1 MKKILSLVL
10 IFSIVAVSLCGCMQD
25 SNKVTLRV
33 YNWGEFID
41 MELLDKF
48 EQETG
53 IEILYDVY
61 TDNESL
67 YAKIKNS
74 GDDSYDIIVPSDY
87 MIKKM
92 ISEDMLAKID
102 FNNIPNIQNINESYL
117 KPSYDPTGEYS
128 VPYFYGM
135 VGILYNKNKVNSK
148 ITGMKDLFN
157 EKYARDVCMLYSMRD
172 TIGMTLKMLGYSMND
187 TDPAH
192 INEAKNLLIKQKPNV
207 LAYGT
212 DELVPKVADGSCAMA
227 MVYSGDGIVAA
238 TEDPDNVEFI
248 IPNEGT
254 NIAMDSMVILK
265 SSKHKAEAEK
275 FINFMLDAQNAA
287 QNADY
292 TGYSTP
298 NKAAWELLGDDVKND
313 TRRYLTDEMMSKC
326 EEFTSDNSH
335 YVDAW
340 DEILAQ

>member
-1 MKKILSLVL
+1 MKKIISLILVL
-10 IFSIVAVSLCGCMQD
+10 MFVIISICGCGSQ

-48 EQETG
+48 EEETG
-53 IEILYDVY
+53 IKVLYDVY

-67 YAKIKNS
+67 YAKIRNS
-74 GDDSYDIIVPSDY
+74 GEDSYDIIVPSDY

-102 FNNIPNIQNINESYL
+102 FNNIPNIKNINEAYL
-117 KPSYDPTGEYS
+117 NPSYDPSGEYS

-135 VGILYNKNKVNSK
+135 VGILYNKNKVDGK
-148 ITGMKDLFN
+148 IKGMKDLFD
-157 EKYARDVCMLYSMRD
+157 EKYSRNVCMLYSMRD

-192 INEAKNLLIKQKPNV
+192 INEAKEILIKQKPNV

-212 DELVPKVADGSCAMA
+212 DELVPKVADGSAAMA

-238 TEDPDNVEFI
+238 TEDPENVEFV
-248 IPNEGT
+248 IPEEGS

-265 SSKHKAEAEK
+265 TSKHKSEAEK
-275 FINFMLDAQNAA
+275 FINFMLDAENSA
-287 QNADY
+287 QNAIY

-298 NKAAWELLGDDVKND
+298 NKEAWNLLSDEVKND
-313 TRRYLTDEMMSKC
+313 SRRYLTDEMMAKC

>member
-1 MKKILSLVL
+1 MKKIISLALAITVIAAL
-10 IFSIVAVSLCGCMQD
+10 FCGCQ
-25 SNKVTLRV
+25 SSGKTTLRV

-41 MELLDKF
+41 MDLLDKF
-48 EQETG
+48 EKETG
-53 IEILYDVY
+53 IKVLYDVY

-74 GDDSYDIIVPSDY
+74 GEDAYDIIVPSDY

-92 ISEDMLAKID
+92 ISEDMLAKLD
-102 FNNIPNIQNINESYL
+102 FANIPNYKNLNEAYI

-135 VGILYNKNKVNSK
+135 VGILYNKNKVSGK
-148 ITGMKDLFN
+148 VTGMKNLFD
-157 EKYARDVCMLYSMRD
+157 EKYSREVCMLYSMRD

-192 INEAKNLLIKQKPNV
+192 INEAKELLIKQKPNV

-212 DELVPKVADGSCAMA
+212 DELVPKVSDGTAAMA

-238 TEDPDNVEFI
+238 SEDPDNVELV
-248 IPNEGT
+248 IPEEGT

-265 SSKHKAEAEK
+265 TSKNKEAAEK
-275 FINFMLDAQNAA
+275 FINFMLDAENAA
-287 QNADY
+287 QNAET

-298 NKAAWELLGDDVKND
+298 NKAAWELLDDKTKND
-313 TRRYLTDEMMSKC
+313 TRRYPSDEMIAKS

>member
-1 MKKILSLVL
+1 MKKIIAL
-10 IFSIVAVSLCGCMQD
+10 ILMLAVVIGCFSGC
-25 SNKVTLRV
+25 SGKSKTTIRV

-41 MELLDKF
+41 MDLLDKF
-48 EQETG
+48 EKETG
-53 IEILYDVY
+53 IKVLYDVY

-74 GDDSYDIIVPSDY
+74 GEDAYDIIVPSDY

-92 ISEDMLAKID
+92 ISEDMLAKLD
-102 FNNIPNIQNINESYL
+102 FNNIPNYKNLNESYL

-135 VGILYNKNKVNSK
+135 VGVLYNKNKVDGK
-148 ITGMKDLFN
+148 ITSMKDLFD
-157 EKYARDVCMLYSMRD
+157 EKYEREVCMLYSMRD

-187 TDPAH
+187 TAPAH
-192 INEAKNLLIKQKPNV
+192 INEAKDLLIKQKPNV

-212 DELVPKVADGSCAMA
+212 DELVPKVADGTAAMA

-238 TEDPDNVEFI
+238 SEDPENVELV
-248 IPNEGT
+248 IPEEGT

-265 SSKHKAEAEK
+265 TSKNKEAAEK
-275 FINFMLDAQNAA
+275 FINFMLDADNAA
-287 QNADY
+287 QNAET

-298 NKAAWELLGDDVKND
+298 NKAAWELLDDETKND
-313 TRRYLTDEMMSKC
+313 ERRYPSDAMIAKS
-326 EEFTSDNSH
+326 EEFTSDNSF

>member
-1 MKKILSLVL
+1 
-10 IFSIVAVSLCGCMQD
+10 
-25 SNKVTLRV
+25 
-33 YNWGEFID
+33 

-48 EQETG
+48 EEETG
-53 IEILYDVY
+53 IKVLYDVY

-67 YAKIKNS
+67 YAKIRNS
-74 GDDSYDIIVPSDY
+74 GEDSYDIIVPSDY

-102 FNNIPNIQNINESYL
+102 FNNIPNIKNINEAYL
-117 KPSYDPTGEYS
+117 NPSYDPSGEYS

-135 VGILYNKNKVNSK
+135 VGILYNKNKVDGK
-148 ITGMKDLFN
+148 IKGMKDLFD
-157 EKYARDVCMLYSMRD
+157 EKYSRNVCMLYSMRD

-192 INEAKNLLIKQKPNV
+192 INEAKEILIKQKPNV

-212 DELVPKVADGSCAMA
+212 DELVPKVADGSAAMA

-238 TEDPDNVEFI
+238 TEDPENVEFV
-248 IPNEGT
+248 IPEEGS

-265 SSKHKAEAEK
+265 TSKHKSEAEK
-275 FINFMLDAQNAA
+275 FINFMLDAENSA
-287 QNADY
+287 QNAIY

-298 NKAAWELLGDDVKND
+298 NKEAWNLLSDEVKND
-313 TRRYLTDEMMSKC
+313 SRRYLTDEMMAKC

>member
-1 MKKILSLVL
+1 MKKILSLILVL
-10 IFSIVAVSLCGCMQD
+10 SLILALCGCGD
-25 SNKVTLRV
+25 NGSKVTLRV

-48 EQETG
+48 EDETG
-53 IEILYDVY
+53 IKVLYDVY

-102 FNNIPNIQNINESYL
+102 FNNIPNIKNIDEAYL
-117 KPSYDPTGEYS
+117 NPSYDPTGEYS

-135 VGILYNKNKVNSK
+135 VGILYNKNKVDGK
-148 ITGMKDLFN
+148 ITGMKDLFD
-157 EKYARDVCMLYSMRD
+157 EKYSRDVCMLYSMRD

-187 TDPAH
+187 TDKAH
-192 INEAKNLLIKQKPNV
+192 INEAKDLLIKQKPDV

-212 DELVPKVADGSCAMA
+212 DELVPKVTDGSAAMA

-238 TEDPDNVEFI
+238 TEDPENVEFV
-248 IPNEGT
+248 IPKEGT

-265 SSKHKAEAEK
+265 SSEHKLEAEK
-275 FINFMLDAQNAA
+275 FINFMLDAQNSA
-287 QNADY
+287 QNAEY

-298 NKAAWELLGDDVKND
+298 NKEAWNLLDDEVKND
-313 TRRYLTDEMMSKC
+313 TRRYLTEEMKAKC

>member
-1 MKKILSLVL
+1 MKKILSLIL
-10 IFSIVAVSLCGCMQD
+10 ILTIITVSFCGCTGSSD
-25 SNKVTLRV
+25 KVTLRV

-48 EQETG
+48 EEETG
-53 IEILYDVY
+53 IEVLYDVY

-102 FNNIPNIQNINESYL
+102 FNNVPNIKNIDKAHLN
-117 KPSYDPTGEYS
+117 PSYDPTGEYS

-135 VGILYNKNKVNSK
+135 VGILYNKSKVDGK
-148 ITGMKDLFN
+148 ITGMKDLFD

-187 TDPAH
+187 TDKAH
-192 INEAKNLLIKQKPNV
+192 INEAKELLIKQKPNV

-212 DELVPKVADGSCAMA
+212 DELVPKVSDGSATMA

-238 TEDPDNVEFI
+238 SEDPENVEFV
-248 IPNEGT
+248 IPEEGT

-265 SSKHKAEAEK
+265 SSKHKKEAEK
-275 FINFMLDAQNAA
+275 FINFMLDAKNAA

-298 NKAAWELLGDDVKND
+298 NKAAWDLLSDDVKND
-313 TRRYLTDEMMSKC
+313 TRRYLTDEMMAKC

>member
-1 MKKILSLVL
+1 MKKIISLALAITVIAAL
-10 IFSIVAVSLCGCMQD
+10 FCGCQ
-25 SNKVTLRV
+25 SSGKTTLRV

-41 MELLDKF
+41 MDLLDKF
-48 EQETG
+48 EKETG
-53 IEILYDVY
+53 IKVLYDVY

-74 GDDSYDIIVPSDY
+74 GEDAYDIIVPSDY

-92 ISEDMLAKID
+92 ISEDMLAKLD
-102 FNNIPNIQNINESYL
+102 FANIPNYKNLNEAYI

-135 VGILYNKNKVNSK
+135 VGILYNKNKVSGK
-148 ITGMKDLFN
+148 VTGMKDLFD
-157 EKYARDVCMLYSMRD
+157 EKYSREVCMLYSMRD

-192 INEAKNLLIKQKPNV
+192 INEAKELLIKQKPNV

-212 DELVPKVADGSCAMA
+212 DDLVPKVSDGTAAMA

-238 TEDPDNVEFI
+238 GEDPDNVELV
-248 IPNEGT
+248 IPEEGT

-265 SSKHKAEAEK
+265 TSKNKEAAEK
-275 FINFMLDAQNAA
+275 FINFMLDAENAA
-287 QNADY
+287 QNAET

-298 NKAAWELLGDDVKND
+298 NKAAWELLDDETKND
-313 TRRYLTDEMMSKC
+313 TRRYPSDEMIAKS

>member
-1 MKKILSLVL
+1 MKKIISLILVLSLIL
-10 IFSIVAVSLCGCMQD
+10 ALCGCGTN

-48 EQETG
+48 EDETG
-53 IEILYDVY
+53 IKVLYDVY

-102 FNNIPNIQNINESYL
+102 FNNIPNIKNIDEAYL
-117 KPSYDPTGEYS
+117 NPSYDPTGEYS

-135 VGILYNKNKVNSK
+135 VGILYNKNKVNGK
-148 ITGMKDLFN
+148 ITGMKDLFD
-157 EKYARDVCMLYSMRD
+157 EKYSRDVCMLYSMRD

-187 TDPAH
+187 TDKVH
-192 INEAKNLLIKQKPNV
+192 INEAKELLIKQKPNV

-212 DELVPKVADGSCAMA
+212 DELVPKVADGSAAMA

-238 TEDPDNVEFI
+238 TEDPENVEFV
-248 IPNEGT
+248 IPEEGT

-265 SSKHKAEAEK
+265 SSEHKAEAEM
-275 FINFMLDAQNAA
+275 FINFMLDAQNSA
-287 QNADY
+287 QNAEY

-298 NKAAWELLGDDVKND
+298 NKEAWNLLDEEIKND
-313 TRRYLTDEMMSKC
+313 TRRYLTDDIKSKC